1 MYNARMSIRD
11 RSFPW
16 ILLTGDVLMLLAFVL
31 AGQREHELTN
41 ANNPVLGILLT
52 TGEFTVAWIAAG
64 VWFDAFRRDHP
75 PGMRAFMGRSLNAWL
90 VGAPLGTLVRAIAL
104 GRADIPV
111 AFLIVVFLVGG
122 AMLLGW
128 RLLFI
133 GVWTKTN
140 LETRRHEA

>member
-1 MYNARMSIRD
+1 VSTRE

-16 ILLTGDVLMLLAFVL
+16 ILLAGDVLLLLAFVL
-31 AGQREHELTN
+31 GGQAEHELTN
-41 ANNPVLGILLT
+41 ANNPLFGILLT

-64 VWFDAFRRDHP
+64 VWFDAFQQDHP
-75 PGMRAFMGRSLNAWL
+75 PALRAFMGRSLNAWL
-90 VGAPLGTLVRAIAL
+90 VGAPLSTLVRALVL

-128 RLLFI
+128 RLVFI
-133 GVWTKTN
+133 GVWTKTYH
-140 LETRRHEA
+140 ETQRHEVHE